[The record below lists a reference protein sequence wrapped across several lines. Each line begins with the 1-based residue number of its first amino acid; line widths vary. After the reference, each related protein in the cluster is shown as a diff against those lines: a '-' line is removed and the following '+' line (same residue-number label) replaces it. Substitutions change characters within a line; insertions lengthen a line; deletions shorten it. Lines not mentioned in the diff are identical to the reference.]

1 MDEEQG
7 LASPI
12 AGGLRGIRRSVSSSI
27 FTGRA
32 VPSQVQGDTI
42 TQNLISKNS
51 LTLESVSGQLSG
63 ITQQVSSI
71 NNSLEAIKNNLQVSD
86 ALERQRQ
93 AAKERREAILAEQGL
108 REGKE
113 SELEKRIQFSL
124 LTPVRRVK
132 QVAQGILGR
141 LTDAFLFLAGGW
153 LINTTLTF
161 LRLKSEG
168 SVEELNE
175 FKSKLVANLLVM
187 GGVLVASTIAFGK
200 LLTLTKFFTM
210 SLLAVVTT
218 NFIKKPFEL
227 LFSFIGVNLN
237 KFKNMLRLGI
247 VGLFNNAKNI
257 DPKAISKTSKVID
270 PNVVAAGGSGA
281 VVAAESFF
289 PKKFRQ
295 TGNIFRRMFG
305 KPIVTQEMAATA
317 SKTTAKVGK
326 TASVLKFGNKLL
338 GTFNKLIYITEGIF
352 DFMDYKKR
360 GNTNFQAFMAAASKG
375 VTKFLTFA
383 AGMKTGGILGGK
395 IGAGIGMFLGG
406 PPGAAAGLAI
416 GGAIGSVLGGFGVS
430 LFGLDEGAA
439 NVVGGVVDKS
449 TGAVPEGKI
458 RDKDGTI
465 IDDPSLTADEVAPVT
480 NIDDMAIRPVSDT
493 FKVGGTD
500 IVPFKSREENF
511 DQKLALNEN
520 VEVISLPLQGN
531 SSPQKGISGPSKV
544 GAAKVPKFSTSDYA
558 NNYVTVAESLFNVST
573 V

>member
-93 AAKERREAILAEQGL
+93 AAQERREAILAEQGL

-132 QVAQGILGR
+132 QVAKGILGR

-200 LLTLTKFFTM
+200 LLAITKFFTM

-270 PNVVAAGGSGA
+270 PSVVAASGSGTA
-281 VVAAESFF
+281 ILAEQFF

-305 KPIVTQEMAATA
+305 RPIVTQEMAATA
-317 SKTTAKVGK
+317 SKTTAKVSK

-338 GTFNKLIYITEGIF
+338 GTFNKLIYLTEGIF

-360 GNTNFQAFMAAASKG
+360 GNSNFQSFMASATRG
-375 VTKFLTFA
+375 VTKYLTFG
-383 AGMKTGGILGGK
+383 AGMKTGAF
-395 IGAGIGMFLGG
+395 IGSFFG
-406 PPGAAAGLAI
+406 PPGTII
-416 GGAIGSVLGGFGVS
+416 GGIIGALGVS
-430 LFGLDEGAA
+430 LLGLDEGAA
-439 NVVGGVVDKS
+439 DLVGGAVDKS

-480 NIDDMAIRPVSDT
+480 NIDDMVIRPVSES

>member
-32 VPSQVQGDTI
+32 VPQQAQGDTI
-42 TQNLISKNS
+42 SQNLISKNS

-113 SELEKRIQFSL
+113 SDLEKRVQFAL

-132 QVAQGILGR
+132 QVAQGILSR

-153 LINTTLTF
+153 LVNTTLTF
-161 LRLKSEG
+161 LRLNAEG
-168 SVEELNE
+168 NEEELKK
-175 FKSKLVANLLVM
+175 FKDKLVGSLIIM
-187 GGVLVASTIAFGK
+187 GGITLAATLAFGK
-200 LLTLTKFFTM
+200 LLALTKLFTG
-210 SLLAVVTT
+210 SLLLVIGA
-218 NFIKKPFEL
+218 NFIKRPFEL

-247 VGLFNNAKNI
+247 FGLANNAKNV

-270 PNVVAAGGSGA
+270 PSVVAAGGSGTA
-281 VVAAESFF
+281 VLAESFF

-305 KPIVTQEMAATA
+305 RPIVTQEMAATA
-317 SKTTAKVGK
+317 SKTTAKVSK
-326 TASVLKFGNKLL
+326 TSSVLKFGNKLL

-352 DFMDYKKR
+352 DFADYKKR
-360 GNTNFQAFMAAASKG
+360 GNSNFQAFMGSLTRG
-375 VTKFLTFA
+375 VTKYLTFG
-383 AGMKTGGILGGK
+383 AGMKTGAFIGGL
-395 IGAGIGMFLGG
+395 IGG
-406 PPGAAAGLAI
+406 PPGALI
-416 GGAIGSVLGGFGVS
+416 GGLIGALGVG

-439 NVVGGVVDKS
+439 DVVGGGVDKI
-449 TGAVPEGKI
+449 TGADQNVEGDTSMDNNSASGNI
-458 RDKDGTI
+458 EGTNTSNN
-465 IDDPSLTADEVAPVT
+465 DNVVARPVT
-480 NIDDMAIRPVSDT
+480 FDSAS
-493 FKVGGTD
+493 G
-500 IVPFKSREENF
+500 IVPFKARDENL
-511 DQKLALNEN
+511 DQKLALNED
-520 VEVISLPLQGN
+520 VEVINLPLQGN
-531 SSPQKGISGPSKV
+531 STPQTGTSGPSKV
-544 GAAKVPKFSTSDYA
+544 GAVKVPKFSTSDYA
-558 NNYVTVAESLFNVST
+558 NNYVIVAESLFNVST